1 MHLSVSV
8 SISESVLCASLC
20 DSLSISVFVPYPGV
34 LLDIRPSKLDAEATP
49 LQHPILRLV
58 PPPPASPPPPQISGG
73 AGRQAG
79 QRAGYPRG
87 PLPSASLPGGRDPS
101 ALTSPAPPPRADISS
116 GPAAKRATGAPGPTS
131 APRLLTR
138 RPQTPNLRIG
148 AQDPGP
154 VRGARAG
161 QVTSCGRRAASGAR
175 ERGGFARPPM
185 RPAESGGFG
194 APSAPGRGAAL
205 PPPGL
210 PRRRPGPD
218 GGTARPQGWRPLP
231 ARTSRPLEPHVAG
244 RFASHRCRA
253 SPSWRYA
260 PGCRGLRW
268 AVKGPAGKPGS

>member
-1 MHLSVSV
+1 M
-8 SISESVLCASLC
+8 
-20 DSLSISVFVPYPGV
+20 
-34 LLDIRPSKLDAEATP
+34 
-49 LQHPILRLV
+49 
-58 PPPPASPPPPQISGG
+58 
-73 AGRQAG
+73 
-79 QRAGYPRG
+79 
-87 PLPSASLPGGRDPS
+87 
-101 ALTSPAPPPRADISS
+101 
-116 GPAAKRATGAPGPTS
+116 
-131 APRLLTR
+131 
-138 RPQTPNLRIG
+138 
-148 AQDPGP
+148 
-154 VRGARAG
+154 RGARAG

-260 PGCRGLRW
+260 PGCRGC
-268 AVKGPAGKPGS
+268 AGQSRDRRESLGVRIRIRILQTVHGGNRPQSENLTLGARNRI